1 MQLLRN
7 RKSISI
13 VNADERYYQICRAG
27 FSFGLIQHLL
37 FIAIF
42 FTLTIP
48 YLPQYNILSAILFVI
63 ALVVNEKRHF
73 HAAMAIAF
81 LEIAIHQILATVIL
95 GWESGFHLYL
105 LFCVMLPLLTSR
117 GYILWKI
124 GIAGT
129 SLAVIIYLVIAYR
142 TAVPV
147 MVLSPAIIGVFAVVN
162 QISTVLILIVIAYI
176 FNATVLSYEE
186 SLANEFQYANSLLLN
201 ILPESIAKRLGN
213 ESGSIADRFSETSVL
228 FADIANFTSFSETT
242 SPDRLVQLLDHLFV
256 RFDNCTDSFQCE
268 KIKTIGDAYMVASGI
283 PEQVERHA
291 EQLVRLGLKMLF
303 EIEQFNQQEGVA
315 LSLRVGIHSGPVVAG
330 VIGRKKFSY
339 DLWGDTVNTASRME
353 SSGVEGS
360 IQVTQAVKDRVGDL
374 FLFESRGTIEVKGK
388 GSLETFLVREKKDC
402 V

>member
-7 RKSISI
+7 RNRPP
-13 VNADERYYQICRAG
+13 VANADERYYQICRAG
-27 FSFGLIQHLL
+27 FSFALIQHIL
-37 FIAIF
+37 FIGIF
-42 FTLTIP
+42 YALSVP
-48 YLPQYNILSAILFVI
+48 LLPQYNILSAILFVV

-81 LEIAIHQILATVIL
+81 VEIAVHQILATIIL

-117 GYILWKI
+117 GHILWKI

-129 SLAVIIYLVIAYR
+129 SLAVIFYLVIVYR
-142 TAVPV
+142 TAIPV
-147 MVLSPAIIGVFAVVN
+147 MNLSPGIIGVFAVVN
-162 QISTVLILIVIAYI
+162 QISTVLILIVIAYV

-186 SLANEFQYANSLLLN
+186 SLASEFQYANSLLLN
-201 ILPESIAKRLGN
+201 ILPESIAKRLGT

-228 FADIANFTSFSETT
+228 FADIANFTSFAEST

-256 RFDNCTDSFQCE
+256 RFDNCTDLFQCE

-283 PEQVERHA
+283 PEHVENHA
-291 EQLVRLGLKMLF
+291 EQLIRLGFQMLN
-303 EIEQFNQQEGVA
+303 ELELFNHEEGVA
-315 LSLRVGIHSGPVVAG
+315 LSLRVGIHSGPAVAG

-353 SSGVEGS
+353 SSGVEGA
-360 IQVTQAVKDRVGDL
+360 IQVTQAVKDRVGEL
-374 FLFESRGTIEVKGK
+374 FQFESRGTIEIKGK
-388 GSLETFLVREKKDC
+388 GPIETFLVT
-402 V
+402 